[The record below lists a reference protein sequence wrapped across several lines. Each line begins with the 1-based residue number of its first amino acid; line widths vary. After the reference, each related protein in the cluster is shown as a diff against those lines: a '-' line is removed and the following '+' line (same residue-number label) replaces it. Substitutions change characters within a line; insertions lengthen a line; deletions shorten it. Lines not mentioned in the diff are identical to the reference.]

1 MTEKYDVELL
11 VKDLRAGHFFGDEDR
26 TESDVM
32 LEAISSAADVLEW
45 LEAKNKEL
53 ERKLAHWQKTA
64 EDLNE
69 SWKELETK
77 GKEFELEIARRKCM
91 QCMLLHA
98 GTWQPCDKHKGE

>member
-53 ERKLAHWQKTA
+53 EPYKQFYDHIRA
-64 EDLNE
+64 ELNE
-69 SWKELETK
+69 TCKYYSVICKLC
-77 GKEFELEIARRKCM
+77 GKSFEDITGVEENSDDNNP
-91 QCMLLHA
+91 QVT
-98 GTWQPCDKHKGE
+98 G